1 MTMIKSYQDLLG
13 GSALIAIACIALRA
27 NSRLPLGSANE
38 MGPGMMPFVLC
49 ILLILCGGI
58 LILFS
63 FFRGTDAVEPM
74 GWRGLIIVSLALT
87 VFAFTIQRFGLAIAV
102 PLAVIIS
109 GTALRGFHAKLLV
122 ALALFM
128 TAVCVLLFR
137 YALHMPIPVLV
148 IPGTIYI

>member
-1 MTMIKSYQDLLG
+1 MIKSYQDLLG
-13 GSALIAIACIALRA
+13 GTALVAIACVALRTNA
-27 NSRLPLGSANE
+27 HLSLGSANQI
-38 MGPGMMPFVLC
+38 GPGMMPLVLC
-49 ILLILCGGI
+49 LLLILCGGL

-63 FFRGTDAVEPM
+63 FFRATEAIEPM
-74 GWRGLIIVSLALT
+74 GWRGLIVVSLSMT

-102 PLAVIIS
+102 PLAVIFA
-109 GTALRGFHAKLLV
+109 GMALRGFNAKLLV

-148 IPGTIYI
+148 VPGTIYI

>member
-1 MTMIKSYQDLLG
+1 MIKSYQDLLG
-13 GSALIAIACIALRA
+13 GTGLIAIACIALRA
-27 NSRLPLGSANE
+27 NSHLPLGRANE
-38 MGPGMMPFVLC
+38 IGPGMMPSVLC
-49 ILLILCGGI
+49 LLLILCGGL

-63 FFRGTDAVEPM
+63 FFRATEAIDPM
-74 GWRGLIIVSLALT
+74 GWRGLIIVSLAMT

-102 PLAVIIS
+102 PLAVILS
-109 GTALRGFHAKLLV
+109 GMALRGFHAKLLV

-128 TAVCVLLFR
+128 TALCVLLFR